1 MIYSCQAPNG
11 GYVAWLLRLG
21 FMCVVALV
29 YLFSPLPVSL
39 SWLLGL
45 ARMSLLES
53 EVERT
58 ADSGQDKAVEDAN
71 CIYVFM

>member
-1 MIYSCQAPNG
+1 MGDMWLGSSGSGSCAL
-11 GYVAWLLRLG
+11 WRLCIFFLL
-21 FMCVVALV
+21 
-29 YLFSPLPVSL
+29 SPCLSL